1 MYQEN
6 QNAVHPIVLFSRVF
20 LGVIAVFLLIACLVR
35 APVSL
40 SSSEMKHSLREINF
54 SNLFVYMLQSENH
67 AIYSNKKEEDP
78 LSFSKILFTLATNI
92 NPSNSITLLGR
103 EIPGL
108 DIYNTEIAVAGKGT
122 NLKTIPYDTLPDSSN
137 EILKNGTNSGGNK
150 TNNQQN
156 NSTNNSNQTT
166 PSQKNLK
173 KVVYIYHTHSWES
186 FLPLLNGVTNPNNAT
201 STDNNVNVVAVGQ
214 RLTDDLINKGIGVDH
229 DTSNMGQQLKQRNW
243 GYANAYE
250 LSRQHVEEAM
260 GSDKQLKYLIDIHRD
275 SQRRGVTT
283 TTINGKSYARIDI
296 IIGQENQNYEA
307 NLSFAKGLNSE
318 LEKLYPGLSRGI
330 FVKAKSEGNGIYNQD
345 LSNRSILLEF
355 GGVDNNMTELDNAV
369 DAFSRAFSEYY
380 WNGNGA
386 TSQ

>member
-6 QNAVHPIVLFSRVF
+6 QNVVHPIVLFSRVF
-20 LGVIAVFLLIACLVR
+20 LGVIVVFLLIACLVR

-40 SSSEMKHSLREINF
+40 SSSDVKRSIREINF

-67 AIYSNKKEEDP
+67 AIYSEKKEKDP

-92 NPSNSITLLGR
+92 NPSNSVTLLGR

-122 NLKTIPYDTLPDSSN
+122 NLKTIPYDALPDST
-137 EILKNGTNSGGNK
+137 EGILKNGTAAGGNK
-150 TNNQQN
+150 TNNNQTN
-156 NSTNNSNQTT
+156 TSNSSNQTT
-166 PSQKNLK
+166 PNQKNLK
-173 KVVYIYHTHSWES
+173 KVVYIYHTHSWEA
-186 FLPLLNGVTNPNNAT
+186 FLPLLKGVTNPNDAT
-201 STDNNVNVVAVGQ
+201 STDNSTNVIAVGQ

-229 DTSNMGQQLKQRNW
+229 DTSNMGQQLKQKNW
-243 GYANAYE
+243 GYANAYD

-260 GSDKQLKYLIDIHRD
+260 GSDKELKYFIDIHRD
-275 SQRRGVTT
+275 SQRKAVTT
-283 TTINGKSYARIDI
+283 ATINGKSYARIDI
-296 IIGQENQNYEA
+296 IIGEVNPNYEE

-330 FVKAKSEGNGIYNQD
+330 FVKAKSEGNGVYNQD

-369 DAFSRAFSEYY
+369 DAFSRAFSDYY
-380 WNGNGA
+380 WKGKGA